1 MYSDYRSVVT
11 SLTQAPSHGISG
23 LSHTAHLHLAVILF
37 FAMCRTCY
45 SMFTALLFAITSM
58 TALFSRFR
66 TSNFNQ
72 YAALG
77 EKRGEGSRGEL
88 FEGKALF

>member
-1 MYSDYRSVVT
+1 
-11 SLTQAPSHGISG
+11 
-23 LSHTAHLHLAVILF
+23 
-37 FAMCRTCY
+37 
-45 SMFTALLFAITSM
+45 MFTALLFAITSM